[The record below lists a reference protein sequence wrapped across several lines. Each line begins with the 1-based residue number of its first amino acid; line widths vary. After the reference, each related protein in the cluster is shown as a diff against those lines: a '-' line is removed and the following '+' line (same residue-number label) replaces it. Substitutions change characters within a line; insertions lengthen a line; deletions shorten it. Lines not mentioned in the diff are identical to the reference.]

1 MPCCGQKRT
10 ALKTSTSPNASAY
23 AGSQR
28 GSGPNPVPSYAPVRT
43 APVAAAAPAM
53 NLPGSYT
60 IALQYTEN
68 SAIVVEG
75 AVSHRRY
82 EFSAQQP
89 LQMVDARDAAT
100 LLQTRFFVRR

>member
-10 ALKTSTSPNASAY
+10 ALKTSTSPSASAHV
-23 AGSQR
+23 GSYHR
-28 GSGPNPVPSYAPVRT
+28 PAPNSAPSYTPVRT
-43 APVAAAAPAM
+43 APISAAPAM
-53 NLPGSYT
+53 SLPGSYT
-60 IALQYTEN
+60 VALQYTEN

-89 LQMVDARDAAT
+89 LQMVDARDAGT

>member
-10 ALKTSTSPNASAY
+10 ALKTSALPSAG
-23 AGSQR
+23 AQVGSQR
-28 GSGPNPVPSYAPVRT
+28 GSATNSLPSYTPVRT
-43 APVAAAAPAM
+43 APVATVPAM
-53 NLPGSYT
+53 ILPGSYT

-75 AVSHRRY
+75 SVSHRRY

>member
-10 ALKTSTSPNASAY
+10 ALKTSTSPSASSY
-23 AGSQR
+23 VGSQR
-28 GSGPNPVPSYAPVRT
+28 GPAPNSIPSYNPVRAASGT
-43 APVAAAAPAM
+43 ATQAIQ
-53 NLPGSYT
+53 PGIYT
-60 IALQYTEN
+60 VALQYTEN

-75 AVSHRRY
+75 AVTHRRY

-89 LQMVDARDAAT
+89 VQIIDARDAAT

>member
-10 ALKTSTSPNASAY
+10 ALKTSASPSASAHV
-23 AGSQR
+23 GSQR
-28 GSGPNPVPSYAPVRT
+28 GSTPNSLPSYTPVRT
-43 APVAAAAPAM
+43 APVNAAPVM
-53 NLPGSYT
+53 IPGSYAV
-60 IALQYTEN
+60 ALQYTEN

-75 AVSHRRY
+75 PVSRRRY